1 LAQERWLKSLLSIR
15 AIGRLVLMVK
25 ETAFYDLLGVQPDA
39 SKDQI
44 RKAYYRKAKACHPD
58 KHPGDKAKEAEF
70 KAVSEAYQ
78 ILFDEQ
84 SRAAYDRNGR
94 ESLQGQGNFADARD
108 VFAAVFG
115 GPEFEPYIGT
125 LKMCAPEDEKLK
137 EDVEHAAATLRARQE
152 ELHMM
157 LQQSADLTPSDL
169 ESAKKQLEL
178 LRQDLK
184 EKQRLLDESNDKVQ
198 EERVLECA
206 QFLRT
211 RVQQYAAADA
221 AGRNLFK
228 EAVMQDFETL
238 SRSSM
243 GEQLLYAIGY
253 VFVYETQKVLGQNGV
268 GVHRV
273 SGYVEEARESFH
285 KISEVAG
292 AIGSGLRL
300 FRAQYKLSKDAQAQ
314 EAQEHEEERKKAR
327 LSDEDRAWYENS
339 LKKRMFHLLW
349 TFTKKDIE
357 DTVREVVD
365 SVLLIDEAGHSNAM
379 VVCGE
384 DAESRNNLPPL
395 ALLYAEAVMIIGSIF
410 MKAESFDQFIRKDE
424 APSALQRASTNVE
437 DRARQAGMDVDSHK
451 KSLAEASDRAA
462 AGLQEA
468 ATVAGSAINKLF
480 GWNKKEVRPAV

>member
-1 LAQERWLKSLLSIR
+1 
-15 AIGRLVLMVK
+15 MVK

-58 KHPGDKAKEAEF
+58 KFPGDKAKEAEF

-94 ESLQGQGNFADARD
+94 DSLQGQGNFADARD

-137 EDVEHAAATLRARQE
+137 EDVEDATAMLRARQE
-152 ELHMM
+152 ELQMM
-157 LQQSADLTPSDL
+157 LQQSGNLTPSDI
-169 ESAKKQLEL
+169 ESAKSQLDS

-184 EKQRLLDESNDKVQ
+184 DKQRLLDESNDKVQ
-198 EERVLECA
+198 KERVRECA
-206 QFLRT
+206 QFLRA
-211 RVQQYAAADA
+211 RVQQYAAADE
-221 AGRNLFK
+221 AGRKLFK

-253 VFVYETQKVLGQNGV
+253 VYVYQTQKVLGKNSV

-273 SGYVEEARESFH
+273 SGYVEEARESMH

-314 EAQEHEEERKKAR
+314 EAQEDEEERKKAR

-365 SVLLIDEAGHSNAM
+365 SVLTDEAGHSDALA
-379 VVCGE
+379 VCVE
-384 DAESRNNLPPL
+384 DIECRTNLPPVV
-395 ALLYAEAVMIIGSIF
+395 LLYGEAVVIIGSIF
-410 MKAESFDQFIRKDE
+410 MKAESFDQFICKDE
-424 APSALQRASTNVE
+424 EPSAIRRATANVE
-437 DRARQAGMDVDSHK
+437 DRARSAGMDVDGHK
-451 KSLAEASDRAA
+451 KALAEASDRAA

-468 ATVAGSAINKLF
+468 SVAAGTAINKFF
-480 GWNKKEVRPAV
+480 GWSKK